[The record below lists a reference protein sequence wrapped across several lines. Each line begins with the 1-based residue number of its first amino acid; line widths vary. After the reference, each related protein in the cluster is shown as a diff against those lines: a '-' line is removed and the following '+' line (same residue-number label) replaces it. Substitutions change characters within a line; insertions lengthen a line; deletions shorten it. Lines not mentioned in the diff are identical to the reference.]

1 MVWYGIPPS
10 QVRMAVQKMLEEGL
24 NHSLPFLT
32 PKKNPG
38 MFLIRKPDML
48 QWLDRFDA
56 PDQISLIKLQQ
67 P

>member
-1 MVWYGIPPS
+1 MVWYGISPS

-24 NHSLPFLT
+24 NHPLLFHT

-38 MFLIRKPDML
+38 MFLIRKSDML

-56 PDQISLIKLQQ
+56 PEQILSIKLQQ
-67 P
+67 A